1 MATRGSER
9 SGRRMRRCVR
19 LVAVGNRRR
28 TAGNGGSRQHAIVG
42 GRLTEHAIA
51 SARGV
56 RKDVTAD
63 GSWRAAATGGEGVV
77 GSSSGSSGCVT
88 LAQRQPPRAKRCG
101 DVGGG
106 VHAHAS
112 DDAFGGDGLEAV
124 LQHGGVAAL
133 HGHRHR
139 VEQALCRSYRQGD

>member
-19 LVAVGNRRR
+19 LVAVGKRRR

-77 GSSSGSSGCVT
+77 GSSSG
-88 LAQRQPPRAKRCG
+88 QRLSPY
-101 DVGGG
+101 GGG
-106 VHAHAS
+106 
-112 DDAFGGDGLEAV
+112 GGARP
-124 LQHGGVAAL
+124 HGG
-133 HGHRHR
+133 GG
-139 VEQALCRSYRQGD
+139 RSYRQGD